1 MDTKWKISKRQWL
14 LMAYL
19 PIHLLW
25 FAYLETIDFSDY
37 TVMHCALDDIIPFC
51 EWFVIPYITWFVY
64 MVATGIYFLR
74 YDAKAFEN
82 FCLSLFIGFFISMII
97 VSTWHSGQELRPQN
111 LEVTN
116 FPTWVLNIIYTVD
129 TNTCV
134 FPSMHIVGA
143 VATAVNLSAS
153 STLRKKVWLQI
164 CNWVLCI
171 LIVLATVFIK
181 QHSALDVFAGI
192 ALETVV
198 LLVVFKGWPGKLLDK
213 LTKTRINED
222 NEIVAL

>member
-1 MDTKWKISKRQWL
+1 MNTRWKISKRQWI

-19 PIHLLW
+19 PIHMLW
-25 FAYLETIDFSDY
+25 FMFLETIDFSDY

-51 EWFVIPYITWFVY
+51 EWFVIPYISWFVY
-64 MVATGIYFLR
+64 MVATGIYFLF
-74 YDAKAFEN
+74 YDARAFEN

-97 VSTWHSGQELRPQN
+97 VTTWHTGQELRPQN

-116 FPTWVLNIIYTVD
+116 FPTWVLNIIYTLD

-143 VATAVNLSAS
+143 IATAVNLSAS
-153 STLRKKVWLQI
+153 STLKKKVWLQI

-171 LIVLATVFIK
+171 LIVLSTMFIK
-181 QHSALDVFAGI
+181 QHSALDVIAGI
-192 ALETVV
+192 VLETIV

-213 LTKTRINED
+213 LTKTTINDD

>member
-51 EWFVIPYITWFVY
+51 EWFVIPYITWFAY